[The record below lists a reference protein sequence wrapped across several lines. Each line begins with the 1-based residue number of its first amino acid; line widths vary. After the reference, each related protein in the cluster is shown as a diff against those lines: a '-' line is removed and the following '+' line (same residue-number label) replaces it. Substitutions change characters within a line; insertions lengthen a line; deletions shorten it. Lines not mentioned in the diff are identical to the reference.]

1 MPIPTP
7 EAKLDMIR
15 LAPVR
20 PQDAE
25 AARGLKPG
33 DYEVG
38 FQRTNDILDEALE
51 VFQRSSRSSM
61 GIAGDVMIALFTAD
75 GDLVNAAAGTYLH
88 AIIQPIVIKYIL
100 EHYAE
105 NPGIRDGD
113 IFYVNDALYGG
124 IHNPDQVVVLP
135 IFDGEELVAW
145 AGAANHTTETGA
157 IEPGGM
163 PVSAT
168 SRFHEG
174 MNMPPVKIG
183 ENHELRNDWLEVFNA
198 FGIRAPQMIVTDLK
212 ARSTAADRVRTRIL
226 EVVEKEGRDF
236 LIGTMRRMLEV
247 AEQGARQRISSWLDG
262 SYRSV
267 NFSDLVGATPG
278 LVRVEL
284 RLVKDGDEIV
294 LDFSGTS
301 PENTSSYHAHVQA
314 VVGHVANY
322 VYSYLFFDL
331 PICSATFAPLRFEI
345 PKGTVLNPDERAA
358 TSCSVMIGAVV
369 MSACAN
375 AFAKLLFSSGQ
386 DWNRVA
392 ASASNAGN
400 ALVIAGLSQWGL
412 PFADMIAYS
421 INTEGMGGRP
431 SSNGM
436 NAFGFPWCPFGRAP
450 DVELMENEFPLLI
463 PISEHWSDSA
473 GVGKHRGGAGTVQLW
488 VTHQTPMLFFVA
500 IADNSKLQS
509 VQPLWGGYAPA
520 TCPGIAVRG
529 ADFVQR
535 LRDGTGPADLAFEAL
550 IEEGGIAGKREIEF
564 MGRSARPYS
573 EGDVATFGFSA
584 GGAGYGDP
592 LEADPD
598 AVALDLFEG
607 IVSAWTVEHVY
618 KVAVD
623 PDSPVGEALQEETQH
638 LRAEE
643 RRSRSERG
651 RPWDEFHAD
660 WLQLRPPGEILFA
673 FGSWPDG
680 VVQQPVMRM

>member
-7 EAKLDMIR
+7 QAKLDMIR

-20 PQDAE
+20 PEDAA
-25 AARGLKPG
+25 AARALAPG
-33 DYEVG
+33 DYEIG

-61 GIAGDVMIALFTAD
+61 GIAGDVMIALFTSD

-100 EHYAE
+100 ENYGE

-113 IFYVNDALYGG
+113 IFYANDALYGG

-135 IFDGEELVAW
+135 IFADGELIAW

-183 ENHELRNDWLEVFNA
+183 EHHELRNDWVEVFNA

-212 ARSTAADRVRTRIL
+212 ARSTAADRVRTRVL
-226 EVVEKEGRDF
+226 EVVAKEGRDF
-236 LIGTMRRMLEV
+236 LVGTMRRMLEV
-247 AEQGARQRISSWLDG
+247 AEAGARRRIASWLDG
-262 SYRSV
+262 RYRSV
-267 NFSDLVGATPG
+267 NFSDLVGAEPG
-278 LVRVEL
+278 LVRVAL
-284 RLVKDGDEIV
+284 TLVKDGDEIT
-294 LDFSGTS
+294 LDFTGTS

-331 PICSATFAPLRFEI
+331 PISSATFAPLTFEI
-345 PKGTVLNPDERAA
+345 PQGTVLNPDPKAA
-358 TSCSVMIGAVV
+358 TSCSVMVGAVV

-375 AFAKLLFSSGQ
+375 AFAKLIFSSGA

-400 ALVIAGLSQWGL
+400 AMVIAGMSQWGL

-431 SSNGM
+431 GSAGI

-450 DVELMENEFPLLI
+450 T
-463 PISEHWSDSA
+463 SS
-473 GVGKHRGGAGTVQLW
+473 
-488 VTHQTPMLFFVA
+488 
-500 IADNSKLQS
+500 
-509 VQPLWGGYAPA
+509 
-520 TCPGIAVRG
+520 
-529 ADFVQR
+529 
-535 LRDGTGPADLAFEAL
+535 
-550 IEEGGIAGKREIEF
+550 
-564 MGRSARPYS
+564 
-573 EGDVATFGFSA
+573 
-584 GGAGYGDP
+584 
-592 LEADPD
+592 
-598 AVALDLFEG
+598 
-607 IVSAWTVEHVY
+607 
-618 KVAVD
+618 
-623 PDSPVGEALQEETQH
+623 
-638 LRAEE
+638 
-643 RRSRSERG
+643 
-651 RPWDEFHAD
+651 
-660 WLQLRPPGEILFA
+660 
-673 FGSWPDG
+673 
-680 VVQQPVMRM
+680 